1 MCVRNILVRVLGP
14 VLVALLLIPVVDP
27 ARAWAVETVLRPPT
41 SAEVLDPFRPPDGPY
56 GPGNRG
62 IEYDTAVGDPI
73 AVAGSG
79 TVVFAGP
86 VAGALHLTVD
96 HGGGLKSSYSFV
108 RVLLVERGDTVE
120 TGEHVAVAGQG
131 FHFGTRVDGVY
142 VDPAMLFGVRVIEVE
157 LVDGSHPERTQQFD
171 DLVERSERLHFLDM
185 GGARSTGSGLLST
198 ALRAGLSALG
208 IDASDLVDYIDPAV
222 VRATLGDFIEP
233 LADRDCSP
241 SSVVVSPPAERR
253 IALVVDGL
261 NSSSA
266 QAGTMSTLDLAD
278 HGYVTSDVLRF
289 SYAGGIVPSADR
301 GWSLALEASHYDGPD
316 TFVGVALMAESL
328 SQLLAEIA
336 VSQPGVPIDIY
347 AHSLGG
353 LVTRLS
359 LGEIDSHAISI
370 GVAITFAS
378 PHQGTPSADIVDAV
392 GKRNLGPGALGVAGL
407 VGADGFFD
415 APVIDDLST
424 DGYAA
429 QFADVAF
436 PEGIHAV
443 TIGARSDVVVPANTA
458 WAPGANHVVLDGGS
472 PFTAHSD
479 VVGLDAASR
488 EVALALASAPP
499 ACEGLIN
506 RFFDW
511 AVPSVID
518 AAEKGVA
525 AVLDADTLLNGS
537 SGPDS
542 SRPVA
547 MAIDSVRAKP
557 GRFGVPHELRN
568 REKIHGS
575 YFLEAVAGSGRPLRS
590 SDPSLEPEDEA
601 IHPRRA
607 LRHPHRRSTP
617 DAQPPRVVVRVY
629 SRSRRQWRHR
639 AVHRHEKAGSG
650 LDSVVR
656 RALQHALHQRALAR
670 RHAHQLPN
678 NLQARQQDA
687 GLPPHA

>member
-1 MCVRNILVRVLGP
+1 MRVRNILVRVLGL
-14 VLVALLLIPVVDP
+14 VLTALLLMLVVDP
-27 ARAWAVETVLRPPT
+27 ARAWAVDSVLRPPT

-62 IEYDTAVGDPI
+62 IEYDTSVGDPI
-73 AVAGSG
+73 TAAGSG

-86 VAGALHLTVD
+86 VAGALHITVD
-96 HGGGLKSSYSFV
+96 HGAGVKSSYSFV
-108 RVLLVERGDTVE
+108 GVILVERGDTVQI
-120 TGEHVAVAGQG
+120 GEHVAVAAQG

-142 VDPAMLFGVRVIEVE
+142 VDPAMLLGVRVVEVE
-157 LVDGSHPERTQQFD
+157 LVEGSYPERTQQFD

-185 GGARSTGSGLLST
+185 GGAPPTRGGLFST

-208 IDASDLVDYIDPAV
+208 IDAFDLVDYVDPAV
-222 VRATLGDFIEP
+222 VMTALGDFIEP
-233 LADRDCSP
+233 LDDRDCSP
-241 SSVVVSPPAERR
+241 ESVIVTPPAERR
-253 IALVVDGL
+253 IALVIDGL

-266 QAGTMSTLDLAD
+266 HAGTMSTLDLAD
-278 HGYVTSDVLRF
+278 HGYVAPDVLRF
-289 SYAGGIVPSADR
+289 SYAGGIVPPAAP
-301 GWSLALEASHYDGPD
+301 GWSSALETSDYDGPD
-316 TFVGVALMAESL
+316 TFVGVAPIADAL
-328 SQLLAEIA
+328 SQLLADIA
-336 VSQPGVPIDIY
+336 LVQPGVPIDIY

-359 LGEIDSHAISI
+359 LGEIDSRAIPI
-370 GVAITFAS
+370 GVVVTFSS
-378 PHQGTPSADIVDAV
+378 PHQGTPSADILDAV
-392 GKRNLGPGALGVAGL
+392 GKRNLGPGALGVVEL
-407 VGADGFFD
+407 VGARGFFD
-415 APVIDDLST
+415 AQVIDDLST
-424 DGYAA
+424 GGYAA

-436 PEGIHAV
+436 PEDIHAV

-458 WAPGANHVVLDGGS
+458 WALGAHHVVLDGGS

-488 EVALALASAPP
+488 EVALALAAAPP

-518 AAEKGVA
+518 ASVQGVA
-525 AVLDADTLLNGS
+525 AVLDAGTLLNGS

-557 GRFGVPHELRN
+557 GRFGVQRELRN

-575 YFLEAVAGSGRPLRS
+575 YFHEAVAGSRRPLRS
-590 SDPSLEPEDEA
+590 SNPSLEPEDEA

-607 LRHPHRRSTP
+607 LRHPHRRSAP
-617 DAQPPRVVVRVY
+617 DAQPPRVVLRVH
-629 SRSRRQWRHR
+629 SRSGRQRRHR
-639 AVHRHEKAGSG
+639 AVHRHEEAGAG

-656 RALQHALHQRALAR
+656 
-670 RHAHQLPN
+670 
-678 NLQARQQDA
+678 
-687 GLPPHA
+687 